1 MGKPKV
7 MEWSRNHK
15 LLIFFIMAALCFFVS
30 TVALATLDRDACKL
44 IEHKPDNTTQDEK
57 KIEDPNYYRL
67 PRSVEPEN
75 YKLMLNPNTTNNS
88 FAGSVL
94 ITISVKEKIKT
105 IALHANNL
113 TIHGISLT
121 NNNSK
126 GIRILSTNMS
136 LDKRELL
143 LINLQNELDIA
154 QYKLF
159 ILFSG
164 RLDNKIVGFYK
175 SNLKSGGTMVASK
188 FQPTYARQAF
198 PCFDEPDFKA
208 TYDITLWKPHSYVA
222 LSNMNEISSVY
233 DKNVQMDR
241 VTFATS
247 VPMSTYLACFV
258 VCDFDYKEVDI
269 NSGGIGRNFKLR
281 SFAQKQDLHKI
292 DFALD
297 IGKRATEFYI
307 NYYEVPFP
315 LPKLG

>member
-1 MGKPKV
+1 
-7 MEWSRNHK
+7 
-15 LLIFFIMAALCFFVS
+15 
-30 TVALATLDRDACKL
+30 
-44 IEHKPDNTTQDEK
+44 
-57 KIEDPNYYRL
+57 
-67 PRSVEPEN
+67 
-75 YKLMLNPNTTNNS
+75 MLNPNTTNNS

-175 SNLKSGGTMVASK
+175 SNLKTGG
-188 FQPTYARQAF
+188 
-198 PCFDEPDFKA
+198 
-208 TYDITLWKPHSYVA
+208 
-222 LSNMNEISSVY
+222 
-233 DKNVQMDR
+233 
-241 VTFATS
+241 
-247 VPMSTYLACFV
+247 
-258 VCDFDYKEVDI
+258 
-269 NSGGIGRNFKLR
+269 
-281 SFAQKQDLHKI
+281 
-292 DFALD
+292 
-297 IGKRATEFYI
+297 
-307 NYYEVPFP
+307 
-315 LPKLG
+315 